1 MGRLRPE
8 LSAGLRSHPYGS
20 YMIYFRYVGD
30 VLEVVNILEG
40 HKDVLHFLVAIGVE
54 AAKGRA
60 MRSRAV
66 ASAGAVSLFLFLL
79 IEAAGAAEL
88 KVMYPPPLR
97 TVLSELI
104 PQFEGVTGHKLAVTF
119 ESSWLL
125 VGRIQKG
132 ESPDVAFL
140 TVRQADD
147 LIAEGKL
154 ARRVDVARSS
164 IGIAVRTGAPKPDL
178 GSIDA
183 VKRTLLAAKSFAR
196 NEGADSG
203 VFMAGL
209 LERLGIAAEMKA
221 KSTLV
226 RQGYVAELVAKGEV
240 EMAAQQ
246 MPELMTVAGVDA
258 TPLPPEIQHAIVFS
272 AVIPAA
278 PNAPDAVD
286 ALLKFLATPA
296 AGAVIK
302 AKGLEPM

>member
-1 MGRLRPE
+1 MFLKGTGMSRLFSVVM
-8 LSAGLRSHPYGS
+8 SA
-20 YMIYFRYVGD
+20 
-30 VLEVVNILEG
+30 
-40 HKDVLHFLVAIGVE
+40 E

-60 MRSRAV
+60 VHSKSI
-66 ASAGAVSLFLFLL
+66 ASTGVVSLFLMLL
-79 IEAAGAAEL
+79 IGASGAAEL

-104 PQFEGVTGHKLAVTF
+104 PQFEHASGHKLAVTF

-132 ESPDVAFL
+132 ETPDVAFL
-140 TVRQADD
+140 TQRQADD

-154 ARRVDVARSS
+154 ARRIDVARST
-164 IGIAVRTGAPKPDL
+164 IGIAVRAGAPKPDL
-178 GSIDA
+178 GSVDA
-183 VKRTLLAAKSFAR
+183 VKRTLLAARSFAR

-203 VFMAGL
+203 VFMVGL
-209 LERLGIAAEMKA
+209 LERLGIAEQMKA

-226 RQGYVAELVAKGEV
+226 RQGYVAELVARGEV

-258 TPLPPEIQHAIVFS
+258 TALPPEIQHVIVFS

-278 PNAPDAVD
+278 PKAPDAVE
-286 ALLKFLATPA
+286 ALLQLLATSGA
-296 AGAVIK
+296 AAVIR